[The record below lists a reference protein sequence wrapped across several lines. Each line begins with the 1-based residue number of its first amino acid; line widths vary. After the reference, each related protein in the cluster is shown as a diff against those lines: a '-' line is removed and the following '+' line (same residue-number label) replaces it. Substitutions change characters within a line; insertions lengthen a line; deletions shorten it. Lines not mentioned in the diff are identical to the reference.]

1 MATKTDAEGYVT
13 SYEYDGNGNCVKMTT
28 VDGDTIY
35 EYDPLD
41 RLIKTT
47 TPDGESTSMTYDGVG
62 NITSSTDANG
72 NTTQY
77 KYDGVGNVV
86 ETIDALGTSAFF
98 EYDSMGNLVKTRL
111 HRVDTQDNVDEWEV
125 TLYEFDGRGLA
136 TKQVDALG
144 NVTTNYDGSYL
155 NKSVLAGGGHLQYD
169 MIPYYFYG
177 NTSNDPLKKFAS
189 INASDDNRDRYDEIK
204 DDRENLIMKKR
215 IEFINEWKAAG
226 GLFEEKYYTEGLL

>member
-1 MATKTDAEGYVT
+1 MPIYSDMSQRIMRDVNNAKNLSRISDDNFSALGIYYSDLIVKQGVPSKEEHYFRNKLNRVPLTLDVLELQASDWYLLTPGNSVYHMNQEETDSGLYNVKFVHKDGHYEAVYNVNTKKLVT
-13 SYEYDGNGNCVKMTT
+13 SDINMG
-28 VDGDTIY
+28 
-35 EYDPLD
+35 
-41 RLIKTT
+41 
-47 TPDGESTSMTYDGVG
+47 TY
-62 NITSSTDANG
+62 
-72 NTTQY
+72 
-77 KYDGVGNVV
+77 
-86 ETIDALGTSAFF
+86 
-98 EYDSMGNLVKTRL
+98 
-111 HRVDTQDNVDEWEV
+111 
-125 TLYEFDGRGLA
+125 
-136 TKQVDALG
+136 
-144 NVTTNYDGSYL
+144 NYDGSYL

>member
-1 MATKTDAEGYVT
+1 MNQEETDSGLYNVKFVHKDGHYEAVYNVNTKKLVT
-13 SYEYDGNGNCVKMTT
+13 SDINMG
-28 VDGDTIY
+28 
-35 EYDPLD
+35 
-41 RLIKTT
+41 
-47 TPDGESTSMTYDGVG
+47 TY
-62 NITSSTDANG
+62 
-72 NTTQY
+72 
-77 KYDGVGNVV
+77 
-86 ETIDALGTSAFF
+86 
-98 EYDSMGNLVKTRL
+98 
-111 HRVDTQDNVDEWEV
+111 
-125 TLYEFDGRGLA
+125 
-136 TKQVDALG
+136 
-144 NVTTNYDGSYL
+144 NYDGSYL